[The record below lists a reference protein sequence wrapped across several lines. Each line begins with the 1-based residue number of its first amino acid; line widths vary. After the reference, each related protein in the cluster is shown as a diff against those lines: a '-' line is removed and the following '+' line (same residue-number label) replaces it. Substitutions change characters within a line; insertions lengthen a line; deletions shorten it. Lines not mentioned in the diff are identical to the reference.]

1 MTQVFAPS
9 ANDLAVFTTD
19 RFPLLKDGDG
29 NTYRTVVK
37 ANVNGSIDVYSKG
50 TGLFGGDELLFQ
62 YSGTS
67 NAAFFANGKFKN
79 NIDAAYDS
87 FFRAS
92 GSNGEQ
98 FVKDVKTKW
107 YSEAPPNAAR
117 RMATLSGYRSIAATT
132 PVRKVQSG
140 PPSLT
145 ITTGAGT
152 TTIVSPTQSQSD
164 LPGPQAPV
172 LPEPGVDIQDSSNP
186 YNYIGGTATNP
197 KIQFSDTLIYPL
209 DIAQT
214 DQDRIKFT
222 AADINGRS
230 NQGTFAFGR
239 PLYKSVS
246 PPVYI
251 SIQSPISDQ
260 NTVDWGE
267 GNLSPLDATLYNSAF
282 KAMNNTPN
290 GDVGGAMTAGAMG
303 LAKAL
308 EELKNQFDGQKF
320 NQLVASLAAGNPSIF
335 TRATSLVLNP
345 NLELL
350 FRGPQLRPFNFTFL
364 MSARNSSEVYIIK
377 EIIRYFKYHMA
388 VREVPGGLFLKA
400 PYVFKI
406 QYQKGNQLHKSI
418 NLIAPDDEETK
429 ACALINFSVDYTP
442 LGSYMTY
449 EDPDATMVAYR
460 LNMQFQEIT
469 PVYDTDYTKSPAAN
483 HPIGY

>member
-1 MTQVFAPS
+1 MAEQLTTEYTFKGLKLKQIVNLDNGDTEVFLKAPFFP
-9 ANDLAVFTTD
+9 ATD
-19 RFPLLKDGDG
+19 TKII
-29 NTYRTVVK
+29 
-37 ANVNGSIDVYSKG
+37 SSS
-50 TGLFGGDELLFQ
+50 GG
-62 YSGTS
+62 
-67 NAAFFANGKFKN
+67 NGKTWIIDPN
-79 NIDAAYDS
+79 NIDYIVRKYNEANPQNQLSKSEFTRLLYTVGTKTFNNERAAIINKNADPVKQDL
-87 FFRAS
+87 FFK
-92 GSNGEQ
+92 NGMPGVSDPNNSQ
-98 FVKDVKTKW
+98 SIVDQNGNPIQ
-107 YSEAPPNAAR
+107 SPNPPN
-117 RMATLSGYRSIAATT
+117 
-132 PVRKVQSG
+132 
-140 PPSLT
+140 
-145 ITTGAGT
+145 
-152 TTIVSPTQSQSD
+152 
-164 LPGPQAPV
+164 APV
-172 LPEPGVDIQDSSNP
+172 LPQPGVDIQDPSNP

-209 DIAQT
+209 DIAET

-267 GNLSPLDATLYNSAF
+267 GNLNPLDATLYKSALG
-282 KAMNNTPN
+282 AMNTK
-290 GDVGGAMTAGAMG
+290 GIGEAMTKGAMG
-303 LAKAL
+303 LVEAL
-308 EELKNQFDGQKF
+308 GELKNQFDGQINSQRF
-320 NQLVASLAAGNPSIF
+320 NHLVASLAAGNPSIF

-388 VREVPGGLFLKA
+388 VREMPGGLFLKA

-429 ACALINFSVDYTP
+429 ACALTNFSVDYTP

>member
-1 MTQVFAPS
+1 MAEQLTTEYTFKGLKLKQIVNLDNGDTEVFLKAPFFPATDTKIIS
-9 ANDLAVFTTD
+9 SSGDDGKTWTTD
-19 RFPLLKDGDG
+19 P
-29 NTYRTVVK
+29 
-37 ANVNGSIDVYSKG
+37 
-50 TGLFGGDELLFQ
+50 
-62 YSGTS
+62 
-67 NAAFFANGKFKN
+67 N
-79 NIDAAYDS
+79 NIDYIVRQYNQANPQNQLSKSEFTRLLYTDGTKKFNNERAAIINKNADPVKQDL
-87 FFRAS
+87 FFK
-92 GSNGEQ
+92 NGIPGVSDPNNSQ
-98 FVKDVKTKW
+98 LIIDQNGDPIQ
-107 YSEAPPNAAR
+107 SPNPP
-117 RMATLSGYRSIAATT
+117 
-132 PVRKVQSG
+132 G
-140 PPSLT
+140 P
-145 ITTGAGT
+145 
-152 TTIVSPTQSQSD
+152 Q
-164 LPGPQAPV
+164 GPQAPV
-172 LPEPGVDIQDSSNP
+172 LPEPGVDIQDPSNP

-209 DIAQT
+209 DIAET

-230 NQGTFAFGR
+230 NQGTFSFER
-239 PLYKSVS
+239 PIYKSVS

-267 GNLSPLDATLYNSAF
+267 GNLNPLDATLYNSALR
-282 KAMNNTPN
+282 AMNTN
-290 GDVGGAMTAGAMG
+290 GGVGGALAKGAMG
-303 LAKAL
+303 LEKAL
-308 EELKNQFDGQKF
+308 EELKDQFDGQKF

-449 EDPDATMVAYR
+449 ETYEDPDATMVAYR

-469 PVYDTDYTKSPAAN
+469 PVYDTDYIKSPATN

>member
-1 MTQVFAPS
+1 MAEQLTTEYPFKGLKLKQIVNLDNGDTEVFLKAPFFP
-9 ANDLAVFTTD
+9 ATD
-19 RFPLLKDGDG
+19 TKIISSSGDDGKTWATDP
-29 NTYRTVVK
+29 
-37 ANVNGSIDVYSKG
+37 
-50 TGLFGGDELLFQ
+50 
-62 YSGTS
+62 
-67 NAAFFANGKFKN
+67 N
-79 NIDAAYDS
+79 NIDYIVREYNQANPQNQLSKSEFTRLLYTDGTKKFNNERAAIINKNADPVKQDL
-87 FFRAS
+87 FFK
-92 GSNGEQ
+92 NGIPG
-98 FVKDVKTKW
+98 VSD
-107 YSEAPPNAAR
+107 PNNSQLIVDQNGDPI
-117 RMATLSGYRSIAATT
+117 LSQNS
-132 PVRKVQSG
+132 PG
-140 PPSLT
+140 P
-145 ITTGAGT
+145 
-152 TTIVSPTQSQSD
+152 Q
-164 LPGPQAPV
+164 GPQAPV
-172 LPEPGVDIQDSSNP
+172 LPRPGVDIQDPSNP

-209 DIAQT
+209 DIAET

-230 NQGTFAFGR
+230 NQGTFSFGR

-267 GNLSPLDATLYNSAF
+267 GNLNPLDATLYNSAF
-282 KAMNNTPN
+282 KAMNTTN
-290 GDVGGAMTAGAMG
+290 GNVGEAMAKGAMG
-303 LAKAL
+303 LVEAL
-308 EELKNQFDGQKF
+308 GELKNQFDSTKF
-320 NQLVASLAAGNPSIF
+320 NHLVASLAAGNPSIF

-364 MSARNSSEVYIIK
+364 MSARNSGEVNIIK